1 MDADPGR
8 AKPGDIPPNR
18 GNLRSLIPTLLANE
32 LFYDRLLN
40 WAKDWNRFQDILSKT
55 NISLGAIGA
64 IWDVFEEELKKMQ
77 REKEQSQQIEEDQ
90 MKKKL
95 EFAATDESEKVFGR
109 DRHSKTFIWRHQFLI
124 SHRSNLFFK
133 DRF

>member
-1 MDADPGR
+1 MDADPER
-8 AKPGDIPPNR
+8 TKLENIFSNR